1 MPVEADIYHYSDAS
15 STLAASTKMP
25 NENGAPSGASFC
37 FCAANFSK
45 QHVKNLLK
53 LRAMNEEF
61 PNEKNIEIDA
71 QFQVEYSQSGEGPPL
86 VFLHAFPMNHK
97 MWAGQMEEFQSD
109 WNVIA
114 PNARGFGNTSPFS
127 TTPIDGGPTIA
138 QMAEDLNAFLDT
150 LKITEPIVLCGLSMG
165 GYTALNFMRE
175 YSHRVRA
182 LVLCDTR
189 ADADGTEALAKRE
202 ENIRVVREQ
211 GSWNLAEKM
220 TEVLLGKTTREKH
233 PELVLQVLQWGS
245 DQTVTT
251 IADALTALRD
261 RLDMTDSLSEISVPT
276 LLIFGEEDAL
286 VPPAA
291 IQTLQQ
297 GISGVQLET
306 ISGAGHLPNLEEP
319 QKFNSALSN
328 FLRGLD

>member
-1 MPVEADIYHYSDAS
+1 
-15 STLAASTKMP
+15 
-25 NENGAPSGASFC
+25 
-37 FCAANFSK
+37 
-45 QHVKNLLK
+45 
-53 LRAMNEEF
+53 MNEDF
-61 PNEKNIEIDA
+61 PFEKNIEVDSHL
-71 QFQVEYSQSGEGPPL
+71 QVEYSQSGDGAPL
-86 VFLHAFPMNHK
+86 VFLHAFPLNHK
-97 MWAGQMEEFQSD
+97 MWQSQIEAFESE

-127 TTPIDGGPTIA
+127 TAPIDGAPSIE
-138 QMAEDLNAFLDT
+138 QMAHDLNALLDT

-189 ADADGTEALAKRE
+189 ADSDGTEALAERE

-220 TEVLLGKTTREKH
+220 TEVLLGKTTRENN
-233 PELVLQVLQWGS
+233 PELILQVLQWGS

-251 IADALTALRD
+251 IADALAALRD

-276 LLIFGEEDAL
+276 LLIFGEEDAII
-286 VPPAA
+286 PPAP
-291 IQTLQQ
+291 IQVLQQ
-297 GISGVQLET
+297 GISSTRLEM

-319 QKFNSALSN
+319 KKFNSVLSD
-328 FLRGLD
+328 FLRSLD

>member
-1 MPVEADIYHYSDAS
+1 MI
-15 STLAASTKMP
+15 L
-25 NENGAPSGASFC
+25 
-37 FCAANFSK
+37 SK
-45 QHVKNLLK
+45 HRAKNSHK

-61 PNEKNIEIDA
+61 LTEKNIEIA
-71 QFQVEYSQSGEGPPL
+71 SQFQVEYSQSGDGAPL
-86 VFLHAFPMNHK
+86 VFLHAFPLNHK
-97 MWAGQMEEFQSD
+97 MWAGQIETFASD

-127 TTPIDGGPTIA
+127 TAPIDGCPSIA
-138 QMAEDLNAFLDT
+138 QMAHDLNAFLDA

-175 YSHRVRA
+175 YSQRVRA
-182 LVLCDTR
+182 LILCDTR

-220 TEVLLGKTTREKH
+220 TEVLLGKTTRENN
-233 PELVLQVLQWGS
+233 PELILQVLQWGS

-251 IADALTALRD
+251 IADALAALRD
-261 RLDMTDSLSEISVPT
+261 RLDMTDSLHEISVPT
-276 LLIFGEEDAL
+276 LLVFGEEDAII
-286 VPPAA
+286 PPTP
-291 IQTLQQ
+291 IQVLQQ
-297 GISGVQLET
+297 GIPGARLET

-319 QKFNSALSN
+319 KKFNNVLSD
-328 FLRGLD
+328 FLRSLD